1 MHFVAIAEIS
11 PMKISLL
18 TLFINL
24 IFLLFISLIELY
36 YGVMDINNP
45 QGWLIFTGV
54 ITFSTVIRFVQCFE
68 PVIRRINGIK
78 GYLQFYA
85 LIFVYIWCL
94 FSYGTTRWFMIIN
107 SFFFIPQII
116 HNAY

>member
-1 MHFVAIAEIS
+1 
-11 PMKISLL
+11 
-18 TLFINL
+18 
-24 IFLLFISLIELY
+24 
-36 YGVMDINNP
+36 MDINNP